1 MTILIIEDDSA
12 LCETMFAVL
21 TLEGFSAIQARDG
34 ETGLQMIADHLPD
47 LVLSDIGMPG
57 LDGYEMLAKMR
68 QNPATATIPVIF
80 VTARRGVDDMQRAME
95 LGAAG
100 WLSKPFN
107 VPDLIRAVR
116 MNVEPQHC
124 PQV

>member
-1 MTILIIEDDSA
+1 ML
-12 LCETMFAVL
+12 AVL
-21 TLEGFSAIQARDG
+21 ALEGFSTLHAPDG
-34 ETGLQMIADHLPD
+34 ETGLQMINEHIPD

-80 VTARRGVDDMQRAME
+80 VTARRGIDDMQRAMD

-107 VPDLIRAVR
+107 VPDLIRAVQ
-116 MNVEPQHC
+116 MNTLQPC

>member
-12 LCETMFAVL
+12 LCETMLAVL
-21 TLEGFSAIQARDG
+21 ALEGFSALRAPDG
-34 ETGLQMIADHLPD
+34 ETGLQMIGEHSPD
-47 LVLSDIGMPG
+47 LVLSDIVMPG

-68 QNPATATIPVIF
+68 QNPATAAIPVIF
-80 VTARRGVDDMQRAME
+80 VTARRGVDDMQRAVE

-107 VPDLIRAVR
+107 VPDLIRAIR
-116 MNVEPQHC
+116 MNLAQRC